1 MKTLKE
7 AGLGEMVKERLG
19 TRFWTKLTLKCLLNI
34 HIATSDLEL
43 NWGGWAFKN
52 KFGTFSIEMVFKAL
66 ILAV

>member
-34 HIATSDLEL
+34 HMATSDLEL
-43 NWGGWAFKN
+43 N
-52 KFGTFSIEMVFKAL
+52 
-66 ILAV
+66 